1 MLNIAFGLMGLC
13 GVAFSSV
20 IFFIPADAAGPNPI
34 LQLMEE
40 YPLYRTFMMVSV
52 GLGLI
57 ATLVLI
63 VAGIGL
69 MQFKNYGRLLSLD
82 NAFYAIVSGLVGT
95 VVNFV
100 FVVMPLMEKL
110 GDGPEAAGAMGG
122 MIGRTIGGLVG
133 LIYPGLLIYFI
144 HDPAARR
151 TGFELTGEEPDSLLM
166 SASESKSVSWLEW
179 AVLIAIGM
187 FAIACFVAIWLWLG
201 DFPIGPPG

>member
-1 MLNIAFGLMGLC
+1 MENNPYQSPYQPAGSSFPTGNPKPTSVTVFGVLNIAFGLMGLC

-69 MQFKNYGRLLSLD
+69 MQFKAYGRLLSLGY
-82 NAFYAIVSGLVGT
+82 AFYAIVSGLVGT

-122 MIGRTIGGLVG
+122 MIGGTIGGLIG
-133 LIYPGLLIYFI
+133 LIYPGLLIYFMTR
-144 HDPAARR
+144 PNVVQA
-151 TGFELTGEEPDSLLM
+151 LN
-166 SASESKSVSWLEW
+166 
-179 AVLIAIGM
+179 
-187 FAIACFVAIWLWLG
+187 
-201 DFPIGPPG
+201 